1 MQAMTIESINPFN
14 GTLIK
19 SYETH
24 SAAEVDRKIRET
36 HAAWNDWKKLS
47 FAKRGEYLLNAAR
60 VLRGRRDELA
70 KLMALEMGKNLKGGL
85 AEIDKCA
92 DSCEYF
98 ARNAEA
104 ALTDEFIKTDAS
116 RSYVNFQPIGVI
128 LAVMPW
134 NFPFWQVFRFLGPA
148 LMVGNCA
155 VLKHA
160 SNVFGCAIEIENI
173 IKEAGFPKNV
183 FQTLLI
189 PSAVVDSVI
198 ENSLIQAVTLTG
210 SVAAGKKVA
219 EKAGSLIKKSVLE
232 LGGSD
237 PYLVLHD
244 ADLELAAETCTSSR
258 LINSGQSCISAKR
271 MIVVESVAQP
281 FLELFTKK
289 MASKVMGD
297 PLDPKS
303 DIGPQARKDLRDE
316 LHKQVQ
322 ESIRLGAKCILGGKI
337 PEGNNALYPPTILTD
352 VKKGMPAY
360 DEELFGPAAAVIVA
374 KDEEE
379 AIAIANDS
387 EFGLGAAVFTKD
399 IERGEKIASES
410 LQAGACFVNSS
421 VKSDPS
427 LPFGGV
433 KHSGYGRELG
443 TYGFKELVNIKTVY
457 VKS

>member
-1 MQAMTIESINPFN
+1 MTIDSINPFT
-14 GTLIK
+14 GEIIK

-24 SAAEVDRKIRET
+24 TDQQVSDMIRET
-36 HAAWNDWKKLS
+36 HQAWEGWKHLS
-47 FAKRGEYLLNAAR
+47 FGERGGYIKKAAEI
-60 VLRGRRDELA
+60 LRRRRHELA
-70 KLMALEMGKNLKGGL
+70 ELMAVEMGKNLKGGL

-92 DSCEYF
+92 DSCDYF
-98 ARNAEA
+98 ANHAEE
-104 ALTDEFIKTDAS
+104 ALREEFIKTDAAK
-116 RSYVNFQPIGVI
+116 SYVNFQPIGVI

-160 SNVFGCAIEIENI
+160 SNVFGCAVEIENVL
-173 IKEAGFPKNV
+173 KEAGLPKHV

-189 PSAVVDSVI
+189 GSDKVGKVI
-198 ENSLIQAVTLTG
+198 EHPLIQAVTLTG
-210 SVAAGKKVA
+210 SVAAGRKVA

-237 PYLVLHD
+237 PYIVLAD
-244 ADLELAAETCTSSR
+244 ADLELAAETCVNSR

-271 MIVVESVAQP
+271 MIVVESVEKP

-289 MASKVMGD
+289 MASRIMGD

-303 DIGPQARKDLRDE
+303 DIGPQARIDLRDE

-322 ESIRLGAKCILGGKI
+322 ESIRLGAKCILGGTI
-337 PEGNNALYPPTILTD
+337 PAGKNALYPPTILTQ

-374 KDEEE
+374 KNEEE

-399 IERGEKIASES
+399 IARGERIAATQ

-427 LPFGGV
+427 LPFGGI

-443 TYGFKELVNIKTVY
+443 VYGFKELVNVKTVY
-457 VKS
+457 VKA

>member
-1 MQAMTIESINPFN
+1 MTIDSVNPFN
-14 GTLIK
+14 GEVLKT
-19 SYETH
+19 YQVHTVE
-24 SAAEVDRKIRET
+24 EVDQKICET
-36 HAAWNDWKKLS
+36 HAAWGAWKALS
-47 FAKRGEYLLNAAR
+47 FAERGAFLVKAAQI
-60 VLRGRRDELA
+60 LRRRRQELA
-70 KLMALEMGKNLKGGL
+70 ELMALEMGKNLKGGL

-98 ARNAEA
+98 ARSAEA
-104 ALTDEFIKTDAS
+104 ALKEEFIKTDAS
-116 RSYVNFQPIGVI
+116 KSYVNFQAIGVI

-160 SNVFGCAIEIENI
+160 SNVFGCAVEIENV

-189 PSAVVDSVI
+189 GSDRVDSVI
-198 ENSLIQAVTLTG
+198 EHPLIQAVTLTG

-219 EKAGSLIKKSVLE
+219 QKAGSLIKKSVLE

-237 PYLVLHD
+237 PYIVLED
-244 ADLELAAETCTSSR
+244 ADLEFAAETCTNSR

-271 MIVVESVAQP
+271 MIVVESVQKE

-303 DIGPQARKDLRDE
+303 DLGPQARVDLRDE
-316 LHKQVQ
+316 LHRQVQ
-322 ESIRLGAKCILGGKI
+322 ESIKKGATLVLGGI
-337 PEGNNALYPPTILTD
+337 VPEGKNALYPPTILTN

-360 DEELFGPAAAVIVA
+360 DEELFGPAAAVIVV
-374 KDEEE
+374 KNEDE
-379 AIAIANDS
+379 AIDVANDS

-399 IERGEKIASES
+399 IVRGERIAATRLE
-410 LQAGACFVNSS
+410 AGACFVNSS

-427 LPFGGV
+427 LPFGGI

-443 TYGFKELVNIKTVY
+443 VYGFKELVNIKTVY
-457 VKS
+457 VKN

>member
-1 MQAMTIESINPFN
+1 MTIDSVNPFT
-14 GTLIK
+14 GEIIK

-24 SAAEVDRKIRET
+24 TDQQVSDMIRDT
-36 HAAWNDWKKLS
+36 HEAWEGWKKLS
-47 FAKRGEYLLNAAR
+47 FGERGGCIKKTAEI
-60 VLRGRRDELA
+60 LRRRRQELA
-70 KLMALEMGKNLKGGL
+70 ELMAVEMGKNLKGGL

-92 DSCEYF
+92 DSCDYF
-98 ARNAEA
+98 ANHAEE
-104 ALTDEFIKTDAS
+104 ALREEFIKTDAS
-116 RSYVNFQPIGVI
+116 KSYVNFQPIGVI

-160 SNVFGCAIEIENI
+160 SNVFGCAIEIENVL
-173 IKEAGFPKNV
+173 KEAGLPRHV

-189 PSAVVDSVI
+189 GSDKVGSVI
-198 ENSLIQAVTLTG
+198 EHPLIQAVTLTG
-210 SVAAGKKVA
+210 SVAAGRKVA

-237 PYLVLHD
+237 PYIVLED
-244 ADLELAAETCTSSR
+244 ADLELAAETCVNSR

-271 MIVVESVAQP
+271 MIVVESVEKP

-289 MASKVMGD
+289 MASRVMGD

-303 DIGPQARKDLRDE
+303 DIGPQARIDLRDE

-322 ESIRLGAKCILGGKI
+322 ESIRLGAKCILGGTI
-337 PEGNNALYPPTILTD
+337 PAGKNALYPPTILTG

-374 KDEEE
+374 KNEEE

-399 IERGEKIASES
+399 IARGERIAATK

-427 LPFGGV
+427 LPFGGI

-443 TYGFKELVNIKTVY
+443 VYGFKELVNVKTVY
-457 VKS
+457 VKA

>member
-1 MQAMTIESINPFN
+1 MTIDSVNPFT
-14 GTLIK
+14 GEIIK

-24 SAAEVDRKIRET
+24 TDQQVSDMIRDT
-36 HAAWNDWKKLS
+36 HEAWEGWKKLS
-47 FAKRGEYLLNAAR
+47 FGERGGYIKKTAEI
-60 VLRGRRDELA
+60 LRRRRQELA
-70 KLMALEMGKNLKGGL
+70 ELMAVEMGKNLKGGL

-92 DSCEYF
+92 DSCDYF
-98 ARNAEA
+98 ANHAEE
-104 ALTDEFIKTDAS
+104 ALREEFIKTDAS
-116 RSYVNFQPIGVI
+116 KSYVNFQPIGVI

-160 SNVFGCAIEIENI
+160 SNVFGCAIEIENVL
-173 IKEAGFPKNV
+173 KEAGLPRHV

-189 PSAVVDSVI
+189 GSDKVGSVI
-198 ENSLIQAVTLTG
+198 EHPLIQAVTLTG
-210 SVAAGKKVA
+210 SVAAGRKVA

-237 PYLVLHD
+237 PYIVLED
-244 ADLELAAETCTSSR
+244 ADLELAAETCVNSR

-271 MIVVESVAQP
+271 MIVVESVEKP

-289 MASKVMGD
+289 MASRVMGD

-303 DIGPQARKDLRDE
+303 DIGPQARIDLRDQ

-322 ESIRLGAKCILGGKI
+322 ESIRLGAKCILGGTI
-337 PEGNNALYPPTILTD
+337 PEGKNALYPPTILTG

-360 DEELFGPAAAVIVA
+360 DEELFGPVAAVIVA
-374 KDEEE
+374 KNEEE

-399 IERGEKIASES
+399 IARGERIAATK

-427 LPFGGV
+427 LPFGGI

-443 TYGFKELVNIKTVY
+443 VYGFKELVNVKTVY
-457 VKS
+457 VKA

>member
-1 MQAMTIESINPFN
+1 MTIDSVNPFN
-14 GTLIK
+14 GQIIK
-19 SYETH
+19 SYQVHTNEEVNEKIRQTH
-24 SAAEVDRKIRET
+24 SAWES
-36 HAAWNDWKKLS
+36 WKNLS
-47 FAKRGEYLLNAAR
+47 FTERGSYLNNVAKI
-60 VLRGRRDELA
+60 LRRRKNELA
-70 KLMALEMGKNLKGGL
+70 ELMAIEMGKNLKGGL
-85 AEIDKCA
+85 AEIEKCA

-98 ARNAEA
+98 ARSAEA
-104 ALTDEFIKTDAS
+104 ALKEEFIKTDGAKT
-116 RSYVNFQPIGVI
+116 YVNFQPIGVI
-128 LAVMPW
+128 LAIMPW

-160 SNVFGCAIEIENI
+160 SNVFGCAVEIENI
-173 IKEAGFPKNV
+173 IKEAGFPEHV

-189 PSAVVDSVI
+189 GSSSVDAVI
-198 ENSLIQAVTLTG
+198 EHPLIQAVTLTG

-219 EKAGSLIKKSVLE
+219 QKAGSLIKKSVLE

-237 PYLVLHD
+237 PYIVLAD
-244 ADLELAAETCTSSR
+244 ADLELAAETCTNSR

-271 MIVVESVAQP
+271 MIVVESVEKE

-289 MASKVMGD
+289 MAAKIMGD

-303 DIGPQARKDLRDE
+303 DIGPQARVDLRDE

-322 ESIRLGAKCILGGKI
+322 ESIKKGAKCVLGGTF
-337 PEGNNALYPPTILTD
+337 PSGNNALYPPTILTN

-374 KDEEE
+374 KDEEQ

-399 IERGEKIASES
+399 IERGEMIAATRLE
-410 LQAGACFVNSS
+410 AGACFVNSS

-427 LPFGGV
+427 LPFGGI

-443 TYGFKELVNIKTVY
+443 VYGFKELVNIKTVY
-457 VKS
+457 VKN

>member
-1 MQAMTIESINPFN
+1 MKIDSVNPFN
-14 GTLIK
+14 GEIIK
-19 SYETH
+19 SYQSHTTE
-24 SAAEVDRKIRET
+24 EVDKMIRQT
-36 HAAWNDWKKLS
+36 HAAWEKWKSLS
-47 FAKRGEYLLNAAR
+47 FAERGGYMNNAAKI
-60 VLRGRRDELA
+60 LRRRKQELA
-70 KLMALEMGKNLKGGL
+70 ELMAIEMGKNLKGGI

-98 ARNAEA
+98 ARSAEA
-104 ALTDEFIKTDAS
+104 ALKEEFIKTDAS
-116 RSYVNFQPIGVI
+116 KSYVNFQPIGVI

-148 LMVGNCA
+148 LMVGNCS
-155 VLKHA
+155 VLKHS
-160 SNVFGCAIEIENI
+160 SNVFGCAVEIENI
-173 IKEAGFPKNV
+173 IKEAGFPEHV

-189 PSAVVDSVI
+189 GSSSVDSVI
-198 ENSLIQAVTLTG
+198 EHPLIQAVTLTG

-219 EKAGSLIKKSVLE
+219 QKAGSLIKKSVLE

-237 PYLVLHD
+237 PYIVLED
-244 ADLELAAETCTSSR
+244 ADLELAAETCTNSR

-271 MIVVESVAQP
+271 MIVVESVQKE
-281 FLELFTKK
+281 FIDLFTKK
-289 MASKVMGD
+289 MAAKTMGD

-303 DIGPQARKDLRDE
+303 DIGPQARIDLRDE

-322 ESIRLGAKCILGGKI
+322 ESIKKGAKCILGGTV
-337 PEGNNALYPPTILTD
+337 PAGTNALYPPTILTN

-374 KDEEE
+374 KDEDD

-399 IERGEKIASES
+399 IDRGERIAATR

-427 LPFGGV
+427 LPFGGI

-443 TYGFKELVNIKTVY
+443 VYGFKELVNIKTVY
-457 VKS
+457 VKN

>member
-1 MQAMTIESINPFN
+1 MTIDSINPFT
-14 GTLIK
+14 GELIK
-19 SYETH
+19 SYRPHTNE
-24 SAAEVDRKIRET
+24 EVDKMICQT
-36 HAAWNDWKKLS
+36 HAAWQKWKNLS
-47 FAKRGEYLLNAAR
+47 FDERGGYLNNVAKI
-60 VLRGRRDELA
+60 LRRRKNELA
-70 KLMALEMGKNLKGGL
+70 ELMAIEMGKNLKGGI

-98 ARNAEA
+98 ARSAEA
-104 ALTDEFIKTDAS
+104 ALKEEFIKTDAS
-116 RSYVNFQPIGVI
+116 KSYVNFQPIGVI

-148 LMVGNCA
+148 LMVGNCS

-173 IKEAGFPKNV
+173 IKEAGFPEHV

-189 PSAVVDSVI
+189 GSNVVDSVI
-198 ENSLIQAVTLTG
+198 EHPLIQAVTLTG

-219 EKAGSLIKKSVLE
+219 QKAGSLIKKSVLE

-237 PYLVLHD
+237 PYIVLED
-244 ADLELAAETCTSSR
+244 ADLELAAETCTNSR

-271 MIVVESVAQP
+271 MIVIESVEKQ

-289 MASKVMGD
+289 MASKTMGD
-297 PLDPKS
+297 PRDPKS
-303 DIGPQARKDLRDE
+303 DIGPQARMDLRDE

-322 ESIRLGAKCILGGKI
+322 ESIKKGAKCILGGTVPPGK
-337 PEGNNALYPPTILTD
+337 NALYPPTILTN

-360 DEELFGPAAAVIVA
+360 DEELFGPAAAVIIA
-374 KDEEE
+374 KNEDD

-399 IERGEKIASES
+399 TERGERIAATR

-427 LPFGGV
+427 LPFGGI

-443 TYGFKELVNIKTVY
+443 VYGFKELVNIKTVY
-457 VKS
+457 VKN